1 MSIAGSPS
9 QFVMHRVGTTPSL
22 ASLLNPISMIASLW
36 ARRSLIWQFA
46 LREVAARNRGSAL
59 GMLWTLLHP
68 LIMLGVYTFV
78 FAIVWEAKWAGAP
91 DSSTM
96 TFALT
101 LFCGLICFEI
111 FSSSVNNS
119 PGVIVNNP
127 NFVKKVIFP
136 LEVLPLAQLVAS
148 VMLFGISLVVLL
160 IANGV
165 LRGAFSATL
174 WTLPLVLLP
183 IVLLAAGFSY
193 IFAALGV
200 FLRDI
205 RNLVQVGVQILF
217 FMTPILYPAAKMQK
231 APVWVQHV
239 LAINPL
245 AGVFESARNVTLHGL
260 QPDWRALA
268 VATCV
273 GLVVLQLGY
282 ACFMKSKRG
291 FADVL

>member
-1 MSIAGSPS
+1 MSL
-9 QFVMHRVGTTPSL
+9 HRVGTVASL
-22 ASLLNPISMIASLW
+22 AHLLNPIHMVASLW
-36 ARRSLIWQFA
+36 LKRGLIWQFA
-46 LREVAARNRGSAL
+46 MREVAARNRGSAL
-59 GMLWTLLHP
+59 GFLWTLLNP

-91 DSSTM
+91 ESAASGTM
-96 TFALT
+96 TFAVT

-111 FSSSVNNS
+111 FSSSVNTS

-148 VMLFGISLVVLL
+148 VTLFSISLIVLL
-160 IANGV
+160 LANII
-165 LRGAFSATL
+165 LRHTFSTTL
-174 WTLPLVLLP
+174 WALPLVLLP

-231 APVWVQHV
+231 APQWVQHI
-239 LAINPL
+239 LALNPL
-245 AGVFESARNVTLHGL
+245 AGVFESARNVILHGL
-260 QPDWRALA
+260 APDWRALTIA
-268 VATCV
+268 TVA

-282 ACFMKSKRG
+282 AFFMKSKRG